1 MSSVETVLPWSVV
14 SAAARELL
22 PRATVDRDLD
32 WIRSA
37 WALLPPSLNPRA
49 RLGSDRAESLIALVA
64 LALLCESCH
73 WVQHFDDVESPLP
86 SILDAMSKLALTPTQ
101 FRALIGVQD
110 DTPEA
115 DAELPWLIY
124 DEALK
129 RHRHLVRLF
138 VDAYPT
144 DLELAE
150 WFLKFLRPPGDD
162 DEFLSIAESTVTSWC
177 ADGCEIYV

>member
-1 MSSVETVLPWSVV
+1 M
-14 SAAARELL
+14 
-22 PRATVDRDLD
+22 
-32 WIRSA
+32 RSA

-49 RLGSDRAESLIALVA
+49 RLGSDRAESLIVLVA

-73 WVQHFDDVESPLP
+73 WVQRFDEVEGPLPNFDELESPLP
-86 SILDAMSKLALTPTQ
+86 SILDAMSKLELTPTQ

-115 DAELPWLIY
+115 DAELPWLVY

-150 WFLKFLRPPGDD
+150 WFLKFLRQPGDD
-162 DEFLSIAESTVTSWC
+162 DEILSIDESTLTSWC

>member
-22 PRATVDRDLD
+22 PGTTVDQGLK
-32 WIRSA
+32 WMRSA
-37 WALLPPSLNPRA
+37 WVLLPPSLNPRA

-73 WVQHFDDVESPLP
+73 WVQHFDEVESPLP
-86 SILDAMSKLALTPTQ
+86 SILDAMSKLELTPTQ

-115 DAELPWLIY
+115 DEELPWLIY

-129 RHRHLVRLF
+129 RHRHLLRLF
-138 VDAYPT
+138 VNAYPT
-144 DLELAE
+144 DLELAR
-150 WFLKFLRPPGDD
+150 WFLNFSRPHGDD
-162 DEFLSIAESTVTSWC
+162 DELLSIDESSVMSWC
-177 ADGCEIYV
+177 ADGCEISV

>member
-22 PRATVDRDLD
+22 PRTTVDQDLK
-32 WIRSA
+32 WMRSA

-73 WVQHFDDVESPLP
+73 WVQHFDEVESPLP
-86 SILDAMSKLALTPTQ
+86 SILDAMSKLELTPTQ
-101 FRALIGVQD
+101 FRTLIGVQD

-144 DLELAE
+144 DMELAR
-150 WFLKFLRPPGDD
+150 WFLKYLRPPDEDD
-162 DEFLSIAESTVTSWC
+162 GFPKIDGSTVISWC
-177 ADGCEIYV
+177 VDGCEIYV